1 MVDRQTYL
9 DRKGERLV
17 VQGFRHWLSGYE
29 FGDVACWEQA
39 WSLFTEELGA
49 VNAGVLVSHLHDWV
63 KAMRE
68 KPAEPI
74 RCLTCQCR
82 YLCREECL
90 CVGMIAALQHGDE
103 ASAALCAGTLV
114 GGKADE
120 VIATARQ
127 FAVLLM
133 DNGAHLLEVPPHV
146 IVSIVSGERESSTL
160 LN

>member
-1 MVDRQTYL
+1 MDRQTYL

-49 VNAGVLVSHLHDWV
+49 VSAGVLVSHLHDWV

-68 KPAEPI
+68 KSAEPI

-114 GGKADE
+114 GGRADE
-120 VIATARQ
+120 VIATGRQ
-127 FAVLLM
+127 FAALLM
-133 DNGAHLLEVPPHV
+133 DNGARLLEVPPHV
-146 IVSIVSGERESSTL
+146 IVSIISGERESATL

>member
-1 MVDRQTYL
+1 MDRQTYL

-17 VQGFRHWLSGYE
+17 VQGFRHWVSGYE

-39 WSLFTEELGA
+39 WSLYTDELGA
-49 VNAGVLVSHLHDWV
+49 VNAGALVSHLHYWV
-63 KAMRE
+63 KAIRE
-68 KPAEPI
+68 KAAEPV

-103 ASAALCAGTLV
+103 ASAALCAGALV
-114 GGKADE
+114 GGRADE

-127 FAVLLM
+127 FASLLIE
-133 DNGAHLLEVPPHV
+133 NGARLLEVPPHV
-146 IVSIVSGERESSTL
+146 IVSIVSGEMQRTTP

>member
-1 MVDRQTYL
+1 MARQTYL

-49 VNAGVLVSHLHDWV
+49 VNAGVLVSHLRDWV

-68 KPAEPI
+68 RSAEPI

-90 CVGMIAALQHGDE
+90 CVGIIAALQHGDE

-114 GGKADE
+114 GGRADE
-120 VIATARQ
+120 VITTARQ
-127 FAVLLM
+127 FAALLM
-133 DNGAHLLEVPPHV
+133 GNGARLLEVPSLV
-146 IVSIVSGERESSTL
+146 IVSIISGERESATL

>member
-1 MVDRQTYL
+1 MDRQTYL

-39 WSLFTEELGA
+39 WTLFTEETGA
-49 VNAGVLVSHLHDWV
+49 VNAGALVTHLHFWV
-63 KAMRE
+63 KAIRE
-68 KPAEPI
+68 RATDPV

-103 ASAALCAGTLV
+103 ESAALCANTLV
-114 GGKADE
+114 GGKIEE
-120 VIATARQ
+120 VITAARQ
-127 FAVLLM
+127 FAKLLSE
-133 DNGAHLLEVPPHV
+133 NGARLLEVPPHV
-146 IVSIVSGERESSTL
+146 ILSIVSGEREASTPL
-160 LN
+160 H

>member
-1 MVDRQTYL
+1 MDRQTYL
-9 DRKGERLV
+9 NRKGERLV

-39 WSLFTEELGA
+39 WSLFTDELGA
-49 VNAGVLVSHLHDWV
+49 VNAGVLVSHLHYWV
-63 KAMRE
+63 KAIRE
-68 KPAEPI
+68 KAAEPV

-127 FAVLLM
+127 FASLLIE
-133 DNGAHLLEVPPHV
+133 NGARLLEVPPHV
-146 IVSIVSGERESSTL
+146 IVSIVSGERDSATL

>member
-1 MVDRQTYL
+1 MDRQTYL

-29 FGDVACWEQA
+29 FGDAACWEQA

-49 VNAGVLVSHLHDWV
+49 VNAGPMVSHLHDWV
-63 KAMRE
+63 KAIRE
-68 KPAEPI
+68 KSAAPI

-103 ASAALCAGTLV
+103 ASAALCAGALV
-114 GGKADE
+114 GGRADE

-127 FAVLLM
+127 FAALLM
-133 DNGAHLLEVPPHV
+133 DNGARLLEVPPHV
-146 IVSIVSGERESSTL
+146 IVSIVSGEREETAL
-160 LN
+160 LH

>member
-1 MVDRQTYL
+1 MDRQTYL

-17 VQGFRHWLSGYE
+17 VQGFRHWLSLYE
-29 FGDVACWEQA
+29 FGDTACWEQA
-39 WSLFTEELGA
+39 WSLFTYELGA
-49 VNAGVLVSHLHDWV
+49 VNAGVLVSHLHYWV
-63 KAMRE
+63 KAIRE
-68 KPAEPI
+68 KAAEPV

-120 VIATARQ
+120 VITTARQ
-127 FAVLLM
+127 FASLLIE
-133 DNGAHLLEVPPHV
+133 NGACLLEVPPHV
-146 IVSIVSGERESSTL
+146 IISIISGERDKHSL

>member
-1 MVDRQTYL
+1 MDRQTYL

-63 KAMRE
+63 KTMRE
-68 KPAEPI
+68 KSAEPI

-103 ASAALCAGTLV
+103 ASAALCAGTLI

-127 FAVLLM
+127 FATLLM
-133 DNGAHLLEVPPHV
+133 ENGARLLEVPPHV
-146 IVSIVSGERESSTL
+146 IVSIISGERESATP

>member
-1 MVDRQTYL
+1 MDRQTYL

-29 FGDVACWEQA
+29 FGDTACWEQA
-39 WSLFTEELGA
+39 WSLFTDELGA
-49 VNAGVLVSHLHDWV
+49 VNAGVLVSHLHYWV
-63 KAMRE
+63 RTIRE
-68 KPAEPI
+68 KAAEPV

-90 CVGMIAALQHGDE
+90 CVGMIAALQYGDE
-103 ASAALCAGTLV
+103 ASAALCAGALV

-127 FAVLLM
+127 FASLLVE
-133 DNGAHLLEVPPHV
+133 NGARLLEVPPHV
-146 IVSIVSGERESSTL
+146 IVSIVSGERDSATL

>member
-1 MVDRQTYL
+1 MDRQTYL

-29 FGDVACWEQA
+29 FGDTACWEQA
-39 WSLFTEELGA
+39 WSLFTDELGA
-49 VNAGVLVSHLHDWV
+49 VNAGALVSHLHFWV
-63 KAMRE
+63 KAIRE
-68 KPAEPI
+68 KAAEPV

-90 CVGMIAALQHGDE
+90 CVGMIAALQYGDE
-103 ASAALCAGTLV
+103 ASAALCAGALV

-127 FAVLLM
+127 FASLLVE
-133 DNGAHLLEVPPHV
+133 NGARLLEVPPHV
-146 IVSIVSGERESSTL
+146 IVSIVSGERDSATL

>member
-1 MVDRQTYL
+1 MDRQAYL

-39 WSLFTEELGA
+39 WSLFTDELGA
-49 VNAGVLVSHLHDWV
+49 VNAGALVSHLHYWV
-63 KAMRE
+63 KAIRE
-68 KPAEPI
+68 MAAEPV

-90 CVGMIAALQHGDE
+90 CVGIIAALQHGDE
-103 ASAALCAGTLV
+103 ASAALCAGALV
-114 GGKADE
+114 GGRADE

-127 FAVLLM
+127 FASLLIE
-133 DNGAHLLEVPPHV
+133 NGARLLEVPPHV
-146 IVSIVSGERESSTL
+146 IVSIVSGEREKSTL

>member
-1 MVDRQTYL
+1 MDRQTYL

-68 KPAEPI
+68 KSAEPI

-103 ASAALCAGTLV
+103 ASAALCAGMLV

-127 FAVLLM
+127 FAALLM
-133 DNGAHLLEVPPHV
+133 DNGARLLEVPPHV
-146 IVSIVSGERESSTL
+146 IVNIVSGERERSTL

>member
-1 MVDRQTYL
+1 VDRQTYL

-29 FGDVACWEQA
+29 FGDTACWEQA
-39 WSLFTEELGA
+39 WSLFTDELGA
-49 VNAGVLVSHLHDWV
+49 VNAGVLVSHLHYWV
-63 KAMRE
+63 KAIRE
-68 KPAEPI
+68 KAAEPV

-114 GGKADE
+114 GGRADE

-127 FAVLLM
+127 FASLLIE
-133 DNGAHLLEVPPHV
+133 NGARLLEVPPHV
-146 IVSIVSGERESSTL
+146 MISIVSGERQRTTP

>member
-1 MVDRQTYL
+1 VDRQTYL

-39 WSLFTEELGA
+39 WSLFTDELGA
-49 VNAGVLVSHLHDWV
+49 VNAGALISHLHYWV
-63 KAMRE
+63 KAIRE
-68 KPAEPI
+68 KAAEPV

-103 ASAALCAGTLV
+103 ASAALCAGALV
-114 GGKADE
+114 GGNADE
-120 VIATARQ
+120 VIVPARH
-127 FAVLLM
+127 FALLLSA
-133 DNGAHLLEVPPHV
+133 NGARLLEVPPHV
-146 IVSIVSGERESSTL
+146 IVSIVSGKREATTP

>member
-1 MVDRQTYL
+1 VDRQTYL
-9 DRKGERLV
+9 NRKGERLV

-29 FGDVACWEQA
+29 FSDVACWEQA
-39 WSLFTEELGA
+39 WSLFTDELGA
-49 VNAGVLVSHLHDWV
+49 VNAGVLVSHLHYWV
-63 KAMRE
+63 KTIRE
-68 KPAEPI
+68 KAAEPV

-127 FAVLLM
+127 FASLLTE
-133 DNGAHLLEVPPHV
+133 NGARLLKVPPHV
-146 IVSIVSGERESSTL
+146 IISIVSGERDSATL

>member
-1 MVDRQTYL
+1 MDRQTYL

-39 WSLFTEELGA
+39 WSLFTDELGA
-49 VNAGVLVSHLHDWV
+49 VNAGALVSHLHYWV
-63 KAMRE
+63 KAIRE
-68 KPAEPI
+68 RATKPV
-74 RCLTCQCR
+74 RCLTCQCG

-103 ASAALCAGTLV
+103 ASAALCAGALV

-127 FAVLLM
+127 FATLLIE
-133 DNGAHLLEVPPHV
+133 NGARLLEVPPHV
-146 IVSIVSGERESSTL
+146 IVSIVSGKRNGAAL

>member
-1 MVDRQTYL
+1 MDRQTYL

-29 FGDVACWEQA
+29 FGDAACWEQA
-39 WSLFTEELGA
+39 WTLFTEELGA

-68 KPAEPI
+68 KSAEPI

-103 ASAALCAGTLV
+103 ASAALCAGALV

-120 VIATARQ
+120 VIATGRQ
-127 FAVLLM
+127 FAALLM
-133 DNGAHLLEVPPHV
+133 DNGARLLEVPPHV
-146 IVSIVSGERESSTL
+146 IVSIVSGEREPNTR

>member
-1 MVDRQTYL
+1 MDRQTYL

-29 FGDVACWEQA
+29 FGDTACWEQA
-39 WSLFTEELGA
+39 WSLFTDELGA
-49 VNAGVLVSHLHDWV
+49 VNAGALITHLHFWV
-63 KAMRE
+63 KTIRE
-68 KPAEPI
+68 KAAEPV

-103 ASAALCAGTLV
+103 TSAALCAGALV

-127 FAVLLM
+127 FASLLIE
-133 DNGAHLLEVPPHV
+133 NGACLLEVPPHV
-146 IVSIVSGERESSTL
+146 IISIVSGERDKHSL

>member
-1 MVDRQTYL
+1 MDRQSYL

-29 FGDVACWEQA
+29 FGDTACWEQA
-39 WSLFTEELGA
+39 WNLFTEELGA
-49 VNAGVLVSHLHDWV
+49 INAGSLVSHLHFWV
-63 KAMRE
+63 KAIRE
-68 KPAEPI
+68 KASDPV

-82 YLCREECL
+82 YLCRDECL

-103 ASAALCAGTLV
+103 ESAAMCAGALV

-120 VIATARQ
+120 VVAAARL
-127 FAVLLM
+127 FASLLIE
-133 DNGAHLLEVPPHV
+133 NGARLLEVPPHV
-146 IVSIVSGERESSTL
+146 IVSIISGEREESAL

>member
-1 MVDRQTYL
+1 MDRQTYL

-29 FGDVACWEQA
+29 FGDTACWEQA
-39 WSLFTEELGA
+39 WSLFTDELGA
-49 VNAGVLVSHLHDWV
+49 VNAGALVTHLHFWV
-63 KAMRE
+63 KAIRE
-68 KPAEPI
+68 KASEPV

-103 ASAALCAGTLV
+103 ASAALCAGALV
-114 GGKADE
+114 GGRADE

-127 FAVLLM
+127 FASLLIE
-133 DNGAHLLEVPPHV
+133 NGACLLEVPPHV
-146 IVSIVSGERESSTL
+146 IISIVSGERDKHSL

>member
-1 MVDRQTYL
+1 MDRQTYL

-39 WSLFTEELGA
+39 WSLFTDELGA
-49 VNAGVLVSHLHDWV
+49 VNAGTLVSHLHYWV
-63 KAMRE
+63 KAIRE
-68 KPAEPI
+68 KAAEPV

-114 GGKADE
+114 GGRADE

-127 FAVLLM
+127 FASLLIE
-133 DNGAHLLEVPPHV
+133 NGACLLEVPPHV
-146 IVSIVSGERESSTL
+146 IISIISGERDKHSL

>member
-1 MVDRQTYL
+1 MDRQAYL
-9 DRKGERLV
+9 DRRGERLV

-29 FGDVACWEQA
+29 FGDTACWEQA
-39 WSLFTEELGA
+39 WTLFTNELGA
-49 VNAGVLVSHLHDWV
+49 VNAGALVTHLHFWV
-63 KAMRE
+63 KTIRE
-68 KPAEPI
+68 KAAEPV

-120 VIATARQ
+120 VIAAARQ
-127 FAVLLM
+127 FASLLSA
-133 DNGAHLLEVPPHV
+133 NGARLLEVPPHV
-146 IVSIVSGERESSTL
+146 ILSIISGERDSATL

>member
-1 MVDRQTYL
+1 MDRQTYF

-49 VNAGVLVSHLHDWV
+49 VNAGAMVSHLHDWV
-63 KAMRE
+63 KAIRE
-68 KPAEPI
+68 KSAEPI

-127 FAVLLM
+127 FAALLM
-133 DNGAHLLEVPPHV
+133 DNGARLLEVPPHV
-146 IVSIVSGERESSTL
+146 IVSIVSGEREKSTL

>member
-1 MVDRQTYL
+1 MDRQAYL

-39 WSLFTEELGA
+39 WSLFTDELGA
-49 VNAGVLVSHLHDWV
+49 VNAGALVSHLHYWV
-63 KAMRE
+63 KAIRE
-68 KPAEPI
+68 KAAEPV

-103 ASAALCAGTLV
+103 ASAAQCAGALV
-114 GGKADE
+114 GDRADE

-127 FAVLLM
+127 FASLLIE
-133 DNGAHLLEVPPHV
+133 NGARLLEVPPHV
-146 IVSIVSGERESSTL
+146 IVSIVSGEREKSTL

>member
-1 MVDRQTYL
+1 VDRQTYL

-39 WSLFTEELGA
+39 WSLYTDELGA
-49 VNAGVLVSHLHDWV
+49 VNAGALVSHLHYWV
-63 KAMRE
+63 KAIRE
-68 KPAEPI
+68 KAAEPV

-103 ASAALCAGTLV
+103 ATAALCAGALV
-114 GGKADE
+114 GGGADE

-127 FAVLLM
+127 FASLLIE
-133 DNGAHLLEVPPHV
+133 NGARLLEVPPHV
-146 IVSIVSGERESSTL
+146 IVSIVSGEMQRTTP

>member
-1 MVDRQTYL
+1 VNRQTYL

-39 WSLFTEELGA
+39 WSLFTDELGA
-49 VNAGVLVSHLHDWV
+49 ANSGALVSHLHYWV
-63 KAMRE
+63 KAIRE
-68 KPAEPI
+68 RAAEPV

-90 CVGMIAALQHGDE
+90 CVGMIAVLQHGDE
-103 ASAALCAGTLV
+103 ASAALCAGALV
-114 GGKADE
+114 GDRVDE

-127 FAVLLM
+127 FASLLIEI
-133 DNGAHLLEVPPHV
+133 GARLLEVPPHV
-146 IVSIVSGERESSTL
+146 IVSIVSGERDDSKP

>member
-1 MVDRQTYL
+1 MDRQTYL

-39 WSLFTEELGA
+39 WSLYTDELGA
-49 VNAGVLVSHLHDWV
+49 VNAGVLVSHLHFWV
-63 KAMRE
+63 KAIRE
-68 KPAEPI
+68 KAAEPI

-103 ASAALCAGTLV
+103 ASAARCAYALV
-114 GGKADE
+114 GERADD
-120 VIATARQ
+120 VIPAARQ
-127 FAVLLM
+127 FASLLT
-133 DNGAHLLEVPPHV
+133 DNGARLLEVPPHV
-146 IVSIVSGERESSTL
+146 IVSIISGEREAAAL